1 MYSTSKNEWEPGGKT
16 HASPNIPGN
25 ELAVQA
31 EQNKIA
37 SKTNYDDNSQ
47 MRTSHSVLKE
57 TFEFLE
63 TLIPPERRI
72 TERPIIRLIAREGVA
87 GDCKSGS
94 PYIDVDAL
102 MGVTHVVPHE
112 SIHFWQFR
120 DQFSDRLK
128 DFYDRETKSHP
139 GEEVKMT
146 IVRYSMMEAAAYLFE
161 NTFLYRHSPQLDHP
175 DKEMT
180 DALVTGLC
188 ESFSQVSGFRLIS
201 AVHGRMERQQLT
213 GRNELVGIAD
223 LSIYSIRK
231 EAIDEEHMIGES
243 STNLGQAIALLVLA
257 ANNYDIKAAFKTL
270 TSSPDEIIGTIGG
283 MGSEKANELAR
294 RIESIAASEDK
305 AANILIDATAPSA

>member
-1 MYSTSKNEWEPGGKT
+1 
-16 HASPNIPGN
+16 
-25 ELAVQA
+25 
-31 EQNKIA
+31 
-37 SKTNYDDNSQ
+37 
-47 MRTSHSVLKE
+47 
-57 TFEFLE
+57 
-63 TLIPPERRI
+63 
-72 TERPIIRLIAREGVA
+72 
-87 GDCKSGS
+87 
-94 PYIDVDAL
+94 
-102 MGVTHVVPHE
+102 
-112 SIHFWQFR
+112 
-120 DQFSDRLK
+120 
-128 DFYDRETKSHP
+128 
-139 GEEVKMT
+139 
-146 IVRYSMMEAAAYLFE
+146 
-161 NTFLYRHSPQLDHP
+161 
-175 DKEMT
+175 MT